1 MMPYIFCLL
10 VDLARVACIGLLGWM
25 VYRGASAWLVVAII
39 FLAMSIVIP
48 GNDIFTCPKCGHID
62 KVKVFSTS
70 LSDEKGV
77 PPKSNDD

>member
-10 VDLARVACIGLLGWM
+10 VDLARVACICLLGWM

-39 FLAMSIVIP
+39 FLASSVMVP
-48 GNDIFTCPKCGHID
+48 GNNIFTCPKCGHTD
-62 KVKVFSTS
+62 KVKVFSTR
-70 LSDEKGV
+70 LNGDIGV

>member
-10 VDLARVACIGLLGWM
+10 VDIARIACIVLLGRM
-25 VYRGASAWLVVAII
+25 VYRGASAWLVVVLL
-39 FLAMSIVIP
+39 FLATSNIVP
-48 GNDIFTCPKCGHID
+48 GNAIFTCPKCGHID

-70 LSDEKGV
+70 LSDVIGV